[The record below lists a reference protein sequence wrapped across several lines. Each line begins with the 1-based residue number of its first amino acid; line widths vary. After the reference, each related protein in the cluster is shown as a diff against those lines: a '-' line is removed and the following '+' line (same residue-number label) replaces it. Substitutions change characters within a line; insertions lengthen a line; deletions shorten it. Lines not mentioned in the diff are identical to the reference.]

1 MFQTM
6 QPVSGPVAPG
16 QYGGM
21 QVAGPTAYLPRQED
35 PMTGMMG
42 MMMPMIMMIMMI
54 SIIMPMVKP
63 APAK

>member
-1 MFQTM
+1 MFQTL
-6 QPVSGPVAPG
+6 QGISGPVAPG
-16 QYGGM
+16 QYGGA
-21 QVAGPTAYLPRQED
+21 QIAGPTAYLPATQD

-63 APAK
+63 APTK